1 MPALKSAFD
10 PGSDAAGV
18 NREAMLAHLDAVEEL
33 LARARAGGGERYVER
48 HRQRGKLPARERI
61 ELLLDRDAP
70 FLELMPLA
78 AAESDF
84 HPGASIVC
92 GIGVI
97 EGVEC
102 VISANDPTVRG
113 GTLNPYGFRKVVRGQ
128 EIALENRLPYISL
141 VESGGAERS
150 AELLD
155 VNPAPLIDKDLFPLR
170 PACEADDEPDKQ
182 PQAAGK
188 ETEDAMDDVVD
199 RLPPKQGCLISAVTF
214 ETDAFKARVQNRLV
228 DLMLEK
234 TPTLLVGHSRAL
246 RSRKVST
253 RH

>member
-1 MPALKSAFD
+1 MSCRSQD
-10 PGSDAAGV
+10 TGGRS
-18 NREAMLAHLDAVEEL
+18 
-33 LARARAGGGERYVER
+33 AGGQDRAPAASALRRRSVPHSAPQGGRR
-48 HRQRGKLPARERI
+48 RSQRAVRAPARTA
-61 ELLLDRDAP
+61 ELP
-70 FLELMPLA
+70 
-78 AAESDF
+78 S
-84 HPGASIVC
+84 
-92 GIGVI
+92 
-97 EGVEC
+97 
-102 VISANDPTVRG
+102 
-113 GTLNPYGFRKVVRGQ
+113 
-128 EIALENRLPYISL
+128 
-141 VESGGAERS
+141 RS

-170 PACEADDEPDKQ
+170 PACQADDEPDKQ

-199 RLPPKQGCLISAVTF
+199 RLPPKQGCLISALTF